1 MKCPKVGCL
10 HWLPRGR
17 LYIGVHGGFTRVV
30 VKRLG
35 NKMTRLTP
43 LFPGPGE
50 TAENINREENIAGQ
64 CNVRK
69 RQNEGNQFSDL

>member
-10 HWLPRGR
+10 HWIPRGC

-43 LFPGPGE
+43 LVSGSCGDVKNYELRLGKYWP
-50 TAENINREENIAGQ
+50 AMA
-64 CNVRK
+64 V
-69 RQNEGNQFSDL
+69 